1 MCAKPTE
8 GWGNLQEG
16 GQSYHPLRR
25 SLGSS
30 LHLPMMQKW
39 VEYVRRASGDSCIWN
54 TGRQYGD
61 WLALDAGEGNYTG
74 ASRKEF
80 IATAFYAHSAQ
91 LLAQAM
97 DALDMDGAAQFEVS
111 TPVDAEIRLHGI
123 SRRVAPG
130 MYQFAAEQFVSG
142 AFTDI

>member
-54 TGRQYGD
+54 TGHHYGD
-61 WLALDAGEGNYTG
+61 CLAHDAGEGNYTG

-111 TPVDAEIRLHGI
+111 TPVDAGIQLHGI
-123 SRRVAPG
+123 SCCVAPG

>member
-1 MCAKPTE
+1 MCEADE
-8 GWGNLQEG
+8 RMGGFAGGWTVL
-16 GQSYHPLRR
+16 SSSPPLFR
-25 SLGSS
+25 
-30 LHLPMMQKW
+30 HLPMMQKW
-39 VEYVRRASGDSCIWN
+39 VEYVCRVAGDSCIWS
-54 TGRQYGD
+54 TGHQYGD

-111 TPVDAEIRLHGI
+111 TPVDAGIRLHGI

-130 MYQFAAEQFVSG
+130 AHQFSTEQFVSG
-142 AFTDI
+142 AFTGI

>member
-8 GWGNLQEG
+8 GWGDLQEG

-25 SLGSS
+25 SLGGS

-39 VEYVRRASGDSCIWN
+39 VEYVCRAAGGSCIWS
-54 TGRQYGD
+54 TGHQYGD
-61 WLALDAGEGNYTG
+61 WLALDAGDGSYTG
-74 ASRKEF
+74 ASRKNF

-123 SRRVAPG
+123 SCCVAPG

>member
-54 TGRQYGD
+54 TGHQYGD
-61 WLALDAGEGNYTG
+61 WLALDAGDGSYTG
-74 ASRKEF
+74 ASRKNF

-97 DALDMDGAAQFEVS
+97 DADRMRTGAALWSCGEPRPRCRAACGTGSVQWKPPDDRLCRNAVFV
-111 TPVDAEIRLHGI
+111 TRAE
-123 SRRVAPG
+123 
-130 MYQFAAEQFVSG
+130 
-142 AFTDI
+142 

>member
-54 TGRQYGD
+54 TGHQYGD
-61 WLALDAGEGNYTG
+61 WLALDAGDGSYTG
-74 ASRKEF
+74 ASRKNF

-91 LLAQAM
+91 LTRTHSRTAGRRPNAHWRCTLVLRRTPT
-97 DALDMDGAAQFEVS
+97 ALPRSLQSWFGA
-111 TPVDAEIRLHGI
+111 TEI
-123 SRRVAPG
+123 
-130 MYQFAAEQFVSG
+130 
-142 AFTDI
+142 D

>member
-39 VEYVRRASGDSCIWN
+39 VEYVRRASGDSCLWMGGIH
-54 TGRQYGD
+54 YGD

-74 ASRKEF
+74 ASRKNF

-111 TPVDAEIRLHGI
+111 TPVDAGIQLHGI
-123 SRRVAPG
+123 SCCVAPG

>member
-39 VEYVRRASGDSCIWN
+39 VEYVRRASGDSCIWS
-54 TGRQYGD
+54 TGHQYGD

-111 TPVDAEIRLHGI
+111 TPVDAGIQLHGI
-123 SRRVAPG
+123 SCCVAPG
-130 MYQFAAEQFVSG
+130 AHQFSTEQFVSG

>member
-1 MCAKPTE
+1 MHE
-8 GWGNLQEG
+8 
-16 GQSYHPLRR
+16 
-25 SLGSS
+25 
-30 LHLPMMQKW
+30 W
-39 VEYVRRASGDSCIWN
+39 VDYIHNHVNENGLWMTNY
-54 TGRQYGD
+54 QYGD
-61 WLALDAGEGNYTG
+61 WLALDAGDGSYTG
-74 ASRKEF
+74 ASRKNF

-111 TPVDAEIRLHGI
+111 TPVDAGIRLHGI

>member
-1 MCAKPTE
+1 
-8 GWGNLQEG
+8 
-16 GQSYHPLRR
+16 
-25 SLGSS
+25 
-30 LHLPMMQKW
+30 MMQKW

-54 TGRQYGD
+54 TGHQYGD
-61 WLALDAGEGNYTG
+61 WLALDAGDGSYTG

-111 TPVDAEIRLHGI
+111 TPVDAGIRLHGI

-130 MYQFAAEQFVSG
+130 AHQFSTEQFVSG
-142 AFTDI
+142 AFTGI

>member
-54 TGRQYGD
+54 TGHQYGD
-61 WLALDAGEGNYTG
+61 WLALDAGDGSYTG
-74 ASRKEF
+74 ASRKNF

-111 TPVDAEIRLHGI
+111 TPVDAGIQLHGI
-123 SRRVAPG
+123 SCCVAPG

>member
-1 MCAKPTE
+1 
-8 GWGNLQEG
+8 
-16 GQSYHPLRR
+16 
-25 SLGSS
+25 
-30 LHLPMMQKW
+30 MMQKW
-39 VEYVRRASGDSCIWN
+39 VEYVRRAAGDSCIWS
-54 TGRQYGD
+54 TGHQYGD

-74 ASRKEF
+74 AFRKEF

-111 TPVDAEIRLHGI
+111 TPVDAGIRLHGI

>member
-1 MCAKPTE
+1 MCEADGRMGKFAG
-8 GWGNLQEG
+8 GWTVL
-16 GQSYHPLRR
+16 SSSPPLFREQFTSAHDAEMGRICAQGFRR
-25 SLGSS
+25 Q
-30 LHLPMMQKW
+30 LHLEHRPPVW
-39 VEYVRRASGDSCIWN
+39 R
-54 TGRQYGD
+54 
-61 WLALDAGEGNYTG
+61 LALAAGDGSYTG
-74 ASRKEF
+74 ASRKNF

-111 TPVDAEIRLHGI
+111 TPVDAGIQLHGI
-123 SRRVAPG
+123 SCCVAPG